1 MAGVDT
7 EIRDGTF
14 GYVKPRTLERTGITT
29 QTTDHGTKNKSI
41 KSPTHDN
48 LPSFP
53 GDFEIQLLDITSP
66 NREGEVTLLPHPKDG
81 GGSWSELN
89 IYEDIFSNCLTA
101 NVQLTDG
108 VGLMEDFPIVGEET
122 IHIQIKT
129 KGIKKEREELH
140 TGPFKGSDNEGR
152 IDLKFRVY
160 KISDITRLN
169 EGLTSC
175 LLYTSDAADE

>member
-1 MAGVDT
+1 MAEHDA
-7 EIRDGTF
+7 EIRAGTF
-14 GYVKPRTLERTGITT
+14 GYVHPRTLERTGTTT

-53 GDFEIQLLDITSP
+53 GDFELQLITITSP
-66 NREGEVTLLPHPKDG
+66 NRKGYVSLKPEEWG

-108 VGLMEDFPIVGEET
+108 VGLMENLPIVGEET

-129 KGIKKEREELH
+129 KGIKK
-140 TGPFKGSDNEGR
+140 
-152 IDLKFRVY
+152 
-160 KISDITRLN
+160 
-169 EGLTSC
+169 
-175 LLYTSDAADE
+175 